1 MPWEYKV
8 IEIITLEP
16 GAIERRLGELG
27 KHNWELVSY
36 FTGDR
41 GAGMAVMKR
50 SVRDDNRRRG
60 IPDRRTG
67 ASDRRKTT
75 L

>member
-8 IEIITLEP
+8 IELITLEP
-16 GAIERRLGELG
+16 GAIERRLMDLG
-27 KHNWELVSY
+27 KVNWELISY

-50 SVRDDNRRRG
+50 LVREERRQEM
-60 IPDRRTG
+60 PDRRKGTK
-67 ASDRRKTT
+67 DRRKPSS
-75 L
+75 

>member
-16 GAIERRLGELG
+16 GAIERRLMDLG
-27 KHNWELVSY
+27 KVNWELISY

-50 SVRDDNRRRG
+50 PVRDENRRRG
-60 IPDRRTG
+60 MPDRRKGT
-67 ASDRRKTT
+67 ADRRRPP

>member
-16 GAIERRLGELG
+16 RAIERRLMDLG
-27 KHNWELVSY
+27 KVNWELISY

-50 SVRDDNRRRG
+50 LVREEDRRQE
-60 IPDRRTG
+60 IPDRRKG
-67 ASDRRKTT
+67 ISDRRKPQS
-75 L
+75 

>member
-16 GAIERRLGELG
+16 GAIERRLVELG
-27 KHNWELVSY
+27 KINWELVSY

-50 SVRDDNRRRG
+50 PVREDNRRNVMQ
-60 IPDRRTG
+60 DRRKG
-67 ASDRRKTT
+67 AADRRKTPS
-75 L
+75 